1 MRDSLARATAEA
13 GKIRAIAVVGTALV
27 ESARRR
33 HGTYP
38 VVTAALGRAMM
49 GAVLLA
55 TSMLK
60 PPDRLT
66 LRLLGDGPVGAVVAD
81 ADAEGGVRGY
91 AQNPQVAL
99 PIKDNGKLDVGRAV
113 GRGNLVVSRSMG
125 DAQPYTSTSP
135 LVSGEVGEDI
145 ASYLLASEQIPSA
158 VALGVLLR
166 GSGTVKAAGG
176 LLLQVLPGGEEFSQE
191 LETRIARLGP
201 ISSRAERASSADDLL
216 RDLLEGFSDVRI
228 ADPEPLRMRCTCSRQ
243 RASRSLLLLGEAAL
257 GDLVADGEAELRC
270 HFCGRT
276 YRYDRTQLERLKAEA
291 ATVTDRQA

>member
-1 MRDSLARATAEA
+1 MRDTLARATAEG

-33 HGTYP
+33 HGTFP

-49 GAVLLA
+49 GAALLA
-55 TSMLK
+55 AAMLK

-66 LRLLGDGPVGAVVAD
+66 LRLLGDGPAGAVIAD

-91 AQNPQVAL
+91 VQNPKVAL
-99 PIKDNGKLDVGRAV
+99 PIKENGKLDVGRAV
-113 GRGNLVVSRSMG
+113 GRGSLVVSRSMG
-125 DAQPYTSTSP
+125 EAQPYTSTSP

-145 ASYLLASEQIPSA
+145 ASYLLTSEQVPSA

-176 LLLQVLPGGEEFSQE
+176 LLLQVLPGGEEFAPE
-191 LETRIARLGP
+191 LEARVAAMGP
-201 ISSRAERASSADDLL
+201 VSSRVERLSAAGELLSDLL
-216 RDLLEGFSDVRI
+216 QGFSDVHL
-228 ADPEPLRMRCTCSRQ
+228 AAPEPLRLRCTCSRS
-243 RASRSLLLLGEAAL
+243 RASRSLLLLGQEAL
-257 GDLVADGEAELRC
+257 GELLDDGGAELRC

-276 YRYDRTQLERLKAEA
+276 YRFDRPQLGRLRAEA
-291 ATVTDRQA
+291 ATGGAS

>member
-1 MRDSLARATAEA
+1 MQDSLARATAQA
-13 GKIRAIAVVGTALV
+13 GKIRAIAVVGTRLV

-49 GAVLLA
+49 GAALLA

-66 LRLLGDGPVGAVVAD
+66 LRLLGDGPVGAVIAD

-91 AQNPQVAL
+91 AQNPQVVL
-99 PIKDNGKLDVGRAV
+99 PIKENGKLDVGRAV
-113 GRGNLVVSRSMG
+113 GRGSLVVSRSMG

-135 LVSGEVGEDI
+135 LVSGEVAEDI
-145 ASYLLASEQIPSA
+145 ASYLLTSEQIPSA

-166 GSGTVKAAGG
+166 GTGTVKAAGG
-176 LLLQVLPGGEEFSQE
+176 LLLQVLPGGEEFSRE

-201 ISSRAERASSADDLL
+201 ISSRTEEASSAGDLL
-216 RDLLEGFSDVRI
+216 RDLLEGLSDVRVG
-228 ADPEPLRMRCTCSRQ
+228 DPEPLHLRCTCSRQ
-243 RASRSLLLLGEAAL
+243 RASRSLLLLGSDQI
-257 GDLVADGEAELRC
+257 GDLVDDGEAELRC
-270 HFCGRT
+270 HFCGRI
-276 YRYDRTQLERLKAEA
+276 YRYGRTQLERLRAEA
-291 ATVTDRQA
+291 SAGAMRPS

>member
-1 MRDSLARATAEA
+1 VRDSLARATAEA

-55 TSMLK
+55 ASMLK

-91 AQNPQVAL
+91 VQNPQVAL

-243 RASRSLLLLGEAAL
+243 RASRSLLLLGAAAL

-270 HFCGRT
+270 HFCSRT

-291 ATVTDRQA
+291 ATVTGRQA